1 MRVLNFKVT
10 NIKKKKKSPTL
21 NFKVNKNQVLN
32 FKIKKRQVIDFKVNW
47 QWQWPLCM
55 TSFRYSPVHMDPVTG
70 CHEVPCHLSSVAG
83 WTCSAAR
90 MDGWTIFAKSHH
102 KTCMEVVGCG
112 VKVVC
117 PPWLLILL
125 LRTTNTENKNNQHNK
140 KNVVEFCVK
149 REDLISPM
157 YGGNKVRTLQ
167 HQLAVCE
174 SRRDDVGKDQETT
187 TYAAAFPQLVSV
199 GTGGSNQVVVGTGV
213 AGAN

>member
-1 MRVLNFKVT
+1 
-10 NIKKKKKSPTL
+10 
-21 NFKVNKNQVLN
+21 
-32 FKIKKRQVIDFKVNW
+32 
-47 QWQWPLCM
+47 
-55 TSFRYSPVHMDPVTG
+55 
-70 CHEVPCHLSSVAG
+70 
-83 WTCSAAR
+83 
-90 MDGWTIFAKSHH
+90 MDGPSLPNLTTKLAWRSLGAASKS
-102 KTCMEVVGCG
+102 C
-112 VKVVC
+112 VC

-199 GTGGSNQVVVGTGV
+199 GTGGSNQVVAMVVHAQRLGWDGV
-213 AGAN
+213 AGAD

>member
-1 MRVLNFKVT
+1 
-10 NIKKKKKSPTL
+10 
-21 NFKVNKNQVLN
+21 
-32 FKIKKRQVIDFKVNW
+32 
-47 QWQWPLCM
+47 
-55 TSFRYSPVHMDPVTG
+55 MD
-70 CHEVPCHLSSVAG
+70 
-83 WTCSAAR
+83 R
-90 MDGWTIFAKSHH
+90 TIFAKSHI
-102 KTCMEVVGCG
+102 KTCMEDGGRWVRRQRHLFCAPHGYYCTITTIV
-112 VKVVC
+112 
-117 PPWLLILL
+117 
-125 LRTTNTENKNNQHNK
+125 RTTNTENKNNQHNK

-187 TYAAAFPQLVSV
+187 TYAAAFRQLVSV